1 MVEVYRSAV
10 LNAPIADVWDIL
22 RDFNG
27 HESWHPAVAESR
39 IEEGAPGD
47 RIGAVRDFRLRD
59 GSRIREQLL
68 ALSDVETSFTY
79 CILEAPVPLRN
90 YVATVRLRA
99 ATMENACLWEW
110 RARFDP
116 PAAEKETLS
125 RFIAQD
131 IFEAGFQ
138 SVRSRCLAWPRL
150 SCRRQPPT
158 IAAPSRRR
166 HSPGG
171 AVEATAIVIARYGG
185 PDVLEMRNVRVAAPG
200 LGQARIR
207 QTAIGVN
214 FIDVYCRAG
223 RFDLVAPP
231 GVPGMEAAGIVE
243 SVGPG
248 ASSLKVGD
256 RVGYACAPPGAYAAM
271 RTMNAALVFHLPD
284 FLSDDAAAA
293 ILLKGISASFLLHE
307 VYPVKR
313 GDVVL
318 VHAAA
323 GGVGSILCRW
333 AAALGAVV
341 IGATSS
347 AAKAERARQAGCAH
361 VVVYAD
367 GDFADAAMRLTA
379 GRGVDVVHRRRRQ
392 GHIRRVAARA
402 GAARPS
408 RQFRPGV
415 GRCRQLFDRRL
426 RQPLAHAIAAQLRA
440 LYRHAGQ
447 IAGAGRSPFQR
458 SAIGNPHRGATNAL
472 QARRRSLGACGSR
485 KSTDDG
491 RVGAEALGPVIVRFE
506 RPARCAAPQKLG
518 YLHN

>member
-1 MVEVYRSAV
+1 MAEVYRSAV
-10 LNAPIADVWDIL
+10 LNAPIAEIWDIL

-27 HESWHPAVAESR
+27 HESWHPAVAASR
-39 IEEGAPGD
+39 IEEGSPGD
-47 RIGAVRDFRLRD
+47 RIGAVRDFRLAD
-59 GSRIREQLL
+59 GARIREQLL
-68 ALSDVETSFTY
+68 ALSDIETSFTY

-90 YVATVRLRA
+90 YVATVRLRR
-99 ATMENACLWEW
+99 ATLENACLWEW

-116 PAAEKETLS
+116 PAAEKERLS

-138 SVRSRCLAWPRL
+138 SVRSRLGGPRL
-150 SCRRQPPT
+150 LPSTPPT
-158 IAAPSRRR
+158 IASFVAS
-166 HSPGG
+166 GE
-171 AVEATAIVIARYGG
+171 AVDAAAIVIARYGG
-185 PDVLEMRNVRVAAPG
+185 PEVLETRTVRVPAPG
-200 LGQARIR
+200 PGEVRIR
-207 QTAIGVN
+207 QSAIGVN

-271 RTMNAALVFHLPD
+271 RTMNAALVLRLPD
-284 FLSDDAAAA
+284 FLSDEAVAA

-307 VYPVKR
+307 VYAVKR

-367 GDFADAAMRLTA
+367 GDFAEAAMRLTA
-379 GRGVDVVHRRRRQ
+379 GRGVDVVYDAVGKDTFGGSMRALAPR
-392 GHIRRVAARA
+392 GHLVSFGQASGDVGSYSIDAFASRSLTLSRPNYAHYTDTPDKLRAQADRLFSALQSGILIAEQPTLYRLADAR
-402 GAARPS
+402 S
-408 RQFRPGV
+408 
-415 GRCRQLFDRRL
+415 
-426 RQPLAHAIAAQLRA
+426 AHADLENRRTTGA
-440 LYRHAGQ
+440 LVLK
-447 IAGAGRSPFQR
+447 P
-458 SAIGNPHRGATNAL
+458 
-472 QARRRSLGACGSR
+472 
-485 KSTDDG
+485 
-491 RVGAEALGPVIVRFE
+491 
-506 RPARCAAPQKLG
+506 
-518 YLHN
+518 